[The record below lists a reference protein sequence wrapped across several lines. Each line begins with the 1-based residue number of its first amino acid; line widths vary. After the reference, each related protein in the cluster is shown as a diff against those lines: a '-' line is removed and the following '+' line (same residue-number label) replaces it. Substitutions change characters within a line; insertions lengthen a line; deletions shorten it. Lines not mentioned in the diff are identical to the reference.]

1 MFFFKF
7 KIIEVNSFLENIV
20 EIESS
25 EKDVN
30 KAKITNKPKCTL
42 TKKSRSSEKN
52 RNLKLFLLKDS
63 NISDKARALNTSFEI
78 PEVQK

>member
-1 MFFFKF
+1 MFFFFKF
-7 KIIEVNSFLENIV
+7 KIIEVNFFLENIA

-42 TKKSRSSEKN
+42 TKKAEVVK
-52 RNLKLFLLKDS
+52 K
-63 NISDKARALNTSFEI
+63 IEI
-78 PEVQK
+78 